1 MKYEFVIEPLSK
13 KHERE
18 NFDCGEDNLNQFLRK
33 YARQNSE
40 RGFGRTFVAVLPER
54 REVCGYYTLSSGSVS
69 FEIVPEKLPRYP
81 IPTAHLGRLAVDL
94 KMQGQ
99 RLGELLLIDALE
111 RTVLIA
117 VELGIYA
124 IELYALTDTAKR
136 FYLRYGFIELKDDEK
151 HLYLPVETLKKSG
164 LV

>member
-1 MKYEFVIEPLSK
+1 MTLEFVIQPLGRR
-13 KHERE
+13 HQRQ
-18 NFDCGEDNLNQFLRK
+18 NFNCGEESLNQFLQK

-40 RGFGRTFVAVLPER
+40 KGFGRTFVAVLPNEF
-54 REVCGYYTLSSGSVS
+54 EVLGYYTLSSGSIS
-69 FEIVPEKLPRYP
+69 FEIIPEKVPRYP
-81 IPTAHLGRLAVDL
+81 IPTVHLGRLAVDL

-111 RTVLIA
+111 RTVLVG

-124 IELYALTDTAKR
+124 IELYALNDYAKR

-151 HLYLPVETLKKSG
+151 HLYLPIETLKKSG

>member
-1 MKYEFVIEPLSK
+1 MKFDFVIEPLSK
-13 KHERE
+13 KHGRE
-18 NFDCGEDNLNQFLRK
+18 NFDCGEESLNEFLRK

-40 RGFGRTFVAVLPER
+40 KGFGRTFVAVLPKE

-94 KMQGQ
+94 KMRGQ
-99 RLGELLLIDALE
+99 RLGEMLLIDALR
-111 RTVLIA
+111 RTVLVA
-117 VELGIYA
+117 EELGIYA
-124 IELYALTDTAKR
+124 IELYALTDAAKN
-136 FYLRYGFIELKDDEK
+136 FYRKYGFIELKDDTH

-164 LV
+164 LI